1 MSPGRGRKNLQVS
14 LALLGHSVA
23 MTRRDTQ
30 DRRPAASSTVLDR
43 RDLLLAGTALAS
55 GALLGCASGSKER
68 ADAPSDR
75 ESSARWNADRRFA
88 QTRAGRIAYVERGSG
103 SPALFI
109 HGFPLN
115 GFQWRGIMT
124 RLESSRRCLA
134 PDLLGLGF
142 TEVAPGQ
149 PVAPADQVTMLLEL
163 LDQRSM
169 PVFDV
174 VANDSG
180 GAVAQLLVA
189 HHPGRVR
196 SILLTNCDVE
206 TECPPAAVLPVI
218 EMAKAGT
225 YVERWLAPWLADGA
239 LARSKDG
246 LGGMTFSFSSHPTD
260 EALEMYLGPLVRT
273 ARGQAQVNAYAI
285 ALEANALAGVEPL
298 LRRTRVAARIVW
310 GTADTIFSA
319 ENPGYLA
326 RVLPG
331 CRGVKNVP
339 GARLFFP
346 EEFPDLLAD
355 EARGLWDTP
364 QARELSEAHRPR
376 RRHSATSRS
385 ASSTSEVQPV
395 W

>member
-1 MSPGRGRKNLQVS
+1 
-14 LALLGHSVA
+14 
-23 MTRRDTQ
+23 MTRTD
-30 DRRPAASSTVLDR
+30 DEAARPAAPSIVLDR
-43 RDLLLAGTALAS
+43 RELLLGGASLAS
-55 GALLGCASGSKER
+55 SAFLGCVSGSKER

-75 ESSARWNADRRFA
+75 ESAAGWNADRRFA
-88 QTRAGRIAYVERGSG
+88 RTRAGRIAYVERGSG
-103 SPALFI
+103 ESVLFI

-115 GFQWRGIMT
+115 GFQWRGTIA

-142 TEVAPGQ
+142 TEVASGQ
-149 PVAPADQVTMLLEL
+149 PVAPADQMRMLLEL

-169 PVFDV
+169 PVVDV

-180 GAVAQLLVA
+180 GAVAQLLLA
-189 HHPGRVR
+189 HHPERVR
-196 SILLTNCDVE
+196 SLVLTNCDVE

-246 LGGMTFSFSSHPTD
+246 LGGMTFSFPTHPTD
-260 EALEMYLGPLVRT
+260 AALEMYLGPLVRT

-285 ALEANALAGVEPL
+285 ALEANALADIEPL
-298 LRRTRVAARIVW
+298 LRRSRAPARIVW

-319 ENPGYLA
+319 ENPGYLD

-331 CRGVKNVP
+331 SRGVRNVP

-346 EEFPDLLAD
+346 EEFPDLIAE
-355 EARGLWDTP
+355 EARALW
-364 QARELSEAHRPR
+364 APR
-376 RRHSATSRS
+376 GR
-385 ASSTSEVQPV
+385 AS
-395 W
+395 